1 MDIRLT
7 MDGGPS
13 PKAPPGKVTES
24 PPKPKEFEKTLQ
36 TAKKEE
42 TPGEVADKEPNAQL
56 QKLDSEK
63 KEAGTKVPAAPTV
76 AQIHIDPAI
85 LAQLQFAGITQIA
98 ATVNPLATTPVEPG
112 KQCVVKILDSN
123 TAKVDPTG
131 AKIDMTVISPIAK
144 AVIAQIEP
152 DKINLDATKNP
163 VISDLVTTAFS
174 NVVAS
179 TSKALLVL
187 TGNPIVQDPSFKID
201 LALTSDQKQ
210 SLNITSVRSAVQT
223 PVQSQNQS
231 TEQTTITV
239 IERAVATVVAPEVQK
254 PTGQALVKPTM
265 VANAT
270 EFSSTATRTVA
281 APSQTLAGG
290 KDNSQSD
297 DKPNEDSNSASQDVQ
312 AHIPVQD
319 AAPISSTA
327 STHQLTT
334 AERQAMVDTISKRI
348 DELAAKSVRNE
359 VRIEMHPPELGS
371 VVINIRKDM
380 AGLTATLNASNEPL
394 RQALHETRND
404 LAGALAYKNVGQVK
418 IEVRGASADTMNMG
432 QQFNQARSQ
441 HDQHQQHQTRQ
452 TSLNAGKVAIDS
464 KKSPVPTAP
473 RRAITTLLDMEI

>member
-63 KEAGTKVPAAPTV
+63 KEAGTKIPTPPTAVP
-76 AQIHIDPAI
+76 IEIDPAI
-85 LAQLQFAGITQIA
+85 LAQLQFAGIAPIA
-98 ATVNPLATTPVEPG
+98 ATISPLATTPVDPG
-112 KQCVVKILDSN
+112 QQCAVKNLDSN

-131 AKIDMTVISPIAK
+131 PKVDMTVISPIAK

-152 DKINLDATKNP
+152 GKGNLDATKNP

-179 TSKALLVL
+179 TSKTPLDP
-187 TGNPIVQDPSFKID
+187 TGKPVMQDPGFKID

-223 PVQSQNQS
+223 PVQTQNQP
-231 TEQTTITV
+231 TEQTTSAV
-239 IERAVATVVAPEVQK
+239 IERAVATVVAPEGQK
-254 PTGQALVKPTM
+254 PTGQTSVNPTM

-270 EFSSTATRTVA
+270 EFSSTVTRTVDA
-281 APSQTLAGG
+281 SSQTLAGG
-290 KDNSQSD
+290 KDNSQSNN
-297 DKPNEDSNSASQDVQ
+297 KPGEDSNSASQDVQ
-312 AHIPVQD
+312 AQIPVQD
-319 AAPISSTA
+319 AAPTTSTA
-327 STHQLTT
+327 PTHQLTT

-359 VRIEMHPPELGS
+359 VRVEMHPPELGS

-394 RQALHETRND
+394 RQALHESRND
-404 LAGALAYKNVGQVK
+404 LAGALAYKSVGQVK

-452 TSLNAGKVAIDS
+452 TSLNAGKAAIES
-464 KKSPVPTAP
+464 KESPLPTAP